1 MSPRASQSSQ
11 HTELWQKLG
20 LPTPRA
26 QHLHTALGTAS
37 AAQAKAQTLGTKL
50 QCISPKDLPA
60 KIRPWSHVY
69 INMSTGPVVK
79 ERKI

>member
-1 MSPRASQSSQ
+1 VAKAGAAHTMS
-11 HTELWQKLG
+11 
-20 LPTPRA
+20 
-26 QHLHTALGTAS
+26 TAS
-37 AAQAKAQTLGTKL
+37 AHSTWDGICCQAKAQTLGTKL